1 MTNLLDR
8 TRPTRDAVAGEWT
21 PADSVR
27 ILETVKSTPT
37 PRRHARRWLIGAAA
51 AGVAG
56 ALTVPALVPG
66 WFLPSASAAE
76 LEPVA
81 AAAGARPSL
90 TWAEGQFLHTRT
102 TTSQHDRDV
111 NSDRVIDDWRTPDGW
126 TWSRRGKAA
135 ATPTEFYIFGPG
147 WGWMRPGFAAT
158 MPTEPHLLDA
168 FLRARVSGSSSQ
180 DEAVFVAIGDMLRQE
195 AAPADLRAA
204 SIRVLGL
211 NRQVSVTKLTVGG
224 GAAAIRATFVD
235 EAARPGS
242 KQSLVLDATT
252 GYLLGEEVTWPDGR
266 FTAQVTVREVVDA
279 LPSDVVRAVGERKT
293 PRDVEDGK
301 EFPMNVDPTM
311 PDPSPHPSETYTP
324 DPTASPTR

>member
-21 PADSVR
+21 SADSAR

-37 PRRHARRWLIGAAA
+37 QRRHARRWLIGAAA

-90 TWAEGQFLHTRT
+90 TWVEGQFLHTRT

-126 TWSRRGKAA
+126 TWSRRGRAGAA
-135 ATPTEFYIFGPG
+135 PNEFFIFPPAF
-147 WGWMRPGFAAT
+147 GWMRPGYAAT

-168 FLRARVSGSSSQ
+168 FLRARVSGSTSQ
-180 DEAVFVAIGDMLRQE
+180 DEAVFVAIGDMLREE

-204 SIRVLGL
+204 SIRVLGM
-211 NRQVSVTKLTVGG
+211 NPHVKVTKVTVAGKPAVR
-224 GAAAIRATFVD
+224 AAFVD

-242 KQSLVLDATT
+242 QQSLVLDSAS
-252 GYLLGEEVTWPDGR
+252 GHLLGEELSHPQGR
-266 FTAQVTVREVVDA
+266 YTSTVTVREVVDA
-279 LPSDVVRAVGERKT
+279 LPADVVKAVGERKT

-324 DPTASPTR
+324 NPTASPKR